1 MLAAALMVREGK
13 SKQTRTLSEAPRSL
27 CHIHPSMCHWLL
39 LSSLEKLPPQILNIN
54 MCLELM
60 LLKVLEETAEHFEI
74 YSLHTRTGRMRVNG
88 IVEKLQHKHKKKCN
102 EVPCML
108 PSHL

>member
-1 MLAAALMVREGK
+1 
-13 SKQTRTLSEAPRSL
+13 
-27 CHIHPSMCHWLL
+27 
-39 LSSLEKLPPQILNIN
+39 

-74 YSLHTRTGRMRVNG
+74 YSLHTRTGQMRVNG
-88 IVEKLQHKHKKKCN
+88 IVEKLQHKHKNKCN